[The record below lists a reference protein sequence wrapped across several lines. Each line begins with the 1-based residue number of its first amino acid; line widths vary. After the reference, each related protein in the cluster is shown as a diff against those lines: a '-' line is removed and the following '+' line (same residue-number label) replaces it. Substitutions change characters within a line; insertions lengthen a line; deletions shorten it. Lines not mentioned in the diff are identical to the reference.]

1 MAARKFFQ
9 VWWETQ
15 EGITNGSRKF
25 ENLRDARR
33 LASELDEY
41 VILKR
46 SQETRGE
53 SKVWTDLN
61 VEIVEGD
68 FWDGYLD
75 EITDVEVKN

>member
-25 ENLRDARR
+25 ENLPDARK
-33 LASELDEY
+33 LASDLDEY
-41 VILKR
+41 VILRR
-46 SQETRGE
+46 SQETRGG

-61 VEIVEGD
+61 VEIIEGD

-75 EITDVEVKN
+75 EIVDVEVKQ